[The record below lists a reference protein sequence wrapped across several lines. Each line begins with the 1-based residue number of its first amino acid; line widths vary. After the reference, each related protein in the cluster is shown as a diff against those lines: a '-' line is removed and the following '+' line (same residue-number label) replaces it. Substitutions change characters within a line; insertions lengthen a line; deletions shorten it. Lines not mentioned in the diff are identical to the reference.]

1 MPRVFA
7 LFLVF
12 IAASA
17 FAAKSGPQN
26 PPEAAD
32 YAVLAGKVAIKT
44 YGDHMI
50 GIAVHD
56 QRGDTAGWLHLFRLW
71 SESSLAPLSLTLD
84 EASVEFRGGEVVVM
98 SGEPRAFYVFGTVE
112 ARFGAPRAPAGYD
125 GAQYFGY
132 GLNHEVR
139 AARSG
144 KPGGIAIAECDDP
157 FLCPFEQDPGD
168 GGGGTPSCSAGG
180 VGSTSCTVTSGG
192 NSCTASCASG
202 YYACCN
208 FGPLS
213 CRCYRN

>member
-1 MPRVFA
+1 MACNTAVMLASLLLA
-7 LFLVF
+7 LAA
-12 IAASA
+12 AAST
-17 FAAKSGPQN
+17 
-26 PPEAAD
+26 PPPASD
-32 YAVLAGKVAIKT
+32 YAMLAGKVAIKT
-44 YGDHMI
+44 YGAHTI

-56 QRGDTAGWLHLFRLW
+56 ERGGWLHLFRLW
-71 SESSLAPLSLTLD
+71 SESSLAPLSVTLD
-84 EASVEFRGGEVVVM
+84 EASIEFRGSEVVIM
-98 SGEPRAFYVFGTVE
+98 SETPRAFYVFGTT
-112 ARFGAPRAPAGYD
+112 AAQSGAPRAPAGYD

-139 AARSG
+139 AARSRNSD
-144 KPGGIAIAECDDP
+144 EDP
-157 FLCPFEQDPGD
+157 FEHEPGN